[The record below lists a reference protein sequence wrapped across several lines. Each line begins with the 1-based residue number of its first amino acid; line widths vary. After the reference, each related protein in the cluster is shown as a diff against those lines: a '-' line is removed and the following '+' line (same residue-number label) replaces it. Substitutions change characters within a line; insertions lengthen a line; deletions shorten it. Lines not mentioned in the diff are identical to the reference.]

1 MPLIATGFTR
11 LRKLHPRLSL
21 IIIPA
26 GTDEL
31 FRLLDRNEVDL
42 VCTLDSHIYDNTYVI
57 ADEER
62 IGVHFIA
69 AANHPLAAK
78 ETVSIHEVLQQPL
91 LLTEKGRA
99 AAQQVEKL
107 IDKWVGFGGEGL
119 SEEDRAAFYRVLEHI
134 SGNLRDTMDQKQGK
148 E

>member
-1 MPLIATGFTR
+1 MAF
-11 LRKLHPRLSL
+11 
-21 IIIPA
+21 
-26 GTDEL
+26 
-31 FRLLDRNEVDL
+31 
-42 VCTLDSHIYDNTYVI
+42 
-57 ADEER
+57 
-62 IGVHFIA
+62 
-69 AANHPLAAK
+69 
-78 ETVSIHEVLQQPL
+78 LQQEGYVVAVGNRYRANL

-148 E
+148 ES